1 MFKIEKGLNSGSA
14 PVQFLSVVFQ
24 RFVMLR
30 LFEEGPRRKY
40 RPKTFVGQPFLKNNT
55 SLSVGSSYSRMDQ
68 VKFVEGSV

>member
-1 MFKIEKGLNSGSA
+1 MFKIEQGLNSGSA

-30 LFEEGPRRKY
+30 LFEEGRRRKY

-55 SLSVGSSYSRMDQ
+55 SSVGSSYSRMDQ
-68 VKFVEGSV
+68 VKFVEDSV